1 MVNLGG
7 KDMLSMEQLA
17 KQISGIVVIVLRG
30 ENMM

>member
-1 MVNLGG
+1 MLNLGG